1 MTKEVRYN
9 LIEITDGMCNRNTPR
24 DEKMEVLESVI
35 NFDRWSFLGFDNNGA
50 TVRLKPKFHNKRDRK
65 GRFTAIRSR

>member
-9 LIEITDGMCNRNTPR
+9 LIEITDGMANRNTPR
-24 DEKMEVLESVI
+24 DTKMEILENVI

-50 TVRLKPKFHNKRDRK
+50 TVRLKPRFHNKRDSK

>member
-9 LIEITDGMCNRNTPR
+9 LIEITDGMANRNTPR
-24 DEKMEVLESVI
+24 EQKMEILGECI
-35 NFDRWSFLGFDNNGA
+35 NLDRWSFLGFDNNGA